1 MCKRFTVGGRM
12 PVKDTRGD
20 STHFRW
26 TFRPGNRA
34 DTRGSRGWRDGWGA
48 SQPGQK
54 AGGHPPGRG
63 YVLEEFHL
71 PPAAPPARPH
81 PGGAREARPRHGCT
95 ADSELQQ
102 LEAVSTHAPHV
113 GSLETGSMQW
123 FSWPPHR
130 DKRVFLVQRC
140 KFFFL

>member
-1 MCKRFTVGGRM
+1 MQEIHCWGENACEGYTRRQHTFQVDLQTWKQGWYPWKQRM
-12 PVKDTRGD
+12 EGWAGSV
-20 STHFRW
+20 SA
-26 TFRPGNRA
+26 RPE
-34 DTRGSRGWRDGWGA
+34 SWGT
-48 SQPGQK
+48 
-54 AGGHPPGRG
+54 PPCRG

-123 FSWPPHR
+123 LSWPPHR